1 MAAVMNRAGTSITA
15 LDDDGIARV
24 RDLLDELALANR
36 LPTDPV
42 SDMQVALDEVL
53 SNTLRNGFGDGLPH
67 RVDVALSVDSQTL
80 TAEVED
86 DCAPFDPLSV
96 PPPDLGPGLHER
108 RIGGL
113 GIHFVR
119 TLMTEVTYARV
130 RGRNRLLLRKNLA
143 DSTEGG

>member
-1 MAAVMNRAGTSITA
+1 MNRAGTSITG

-42 SDMQVALDEVL
+42 SDMQVALDEIL
-53 SNTLRNGFGDGLPH
+53 SNTLRNGFSDGLPH
-67 RVDVALSVDSQTL
+67 RADVTLSVDSQTL
-80 TAEVED
+80 TAEIED

-96 PPPDLGPGLHER
+96 PPPDLGKGLHER
-108 RIGGL
+108 RVGGL

-119 TLMTEVTYARV
+119 ALMSEVTYARV
-130 RGRNRLLLRKNLA
+130 HGRNRLVLGKNLV
-143 DSTEGG
+143 DSTEGS